1 MYDSIFIVYL
11 PPIFP
16 IKGEYDL
23 STQNIFI
30 MKLKTIFL
38 SAAFLLV
45 AGIANAFTIRYSNN
59 DSQNYT
65 MEVRSNGSTQ
75 KIEFTS
81 STTGS
86 SSVQTSASE
95 VEIKT
100 SCGWVKVK
108 DGAKIS
114 IKNGCIKIE

>member
-1 MYDSIFIVYL
+1 
-11 PPIFP
+11 
-16 IKGEYDL
+16 
-23 STQNIFI
+23 

-38 SAAFLLV
+38 SVAFLLV
-45 AGIANAFTIRYSNN
+45 ANLASAFTIRYYNN
-59 DSQNYT
+59 DSKNYT

-86 SSVQTSASE
+86 TSVQTSASE
-95 VEIKT
+95 IEIKT
-100 SCGWVKVK
+100 ECGWVKVK

>member
-1 MYDSIFIVYL
+1 
-11 PPIFP
+11 
-16 IKGEYDL
+16 
-23 STQNIFI
+23 
-30 MKLKTIFL
+30 MKLKMIFF
-38 SAAFLLV
+38 SVAFFLV
-45 AGIANAFTIRYSNN
+45 ANVASAFTIRYANN

-75 KIEFTS
+75 KIDFTS

-100 SCGWVKVK
+100 PCGWVKVK

>member
-1 MYDSIFIVYL
+1 
-11 PPIFP
+11 
-16 IKGEYDL
+16 
-23 STQNIFI
+23 
-30 MKLKTIFL
+30 MKLKTIIL

-45 AGIANAFTIRYSNN
+45 ANLASAFTIRYYNN
-59 DSQNYT
+59 DSKNHT

-86 SSVQTSASE
+86 TSVQTSASE
-95 VEIKT
+95 IEIRT
-100 SCGWVKVK
+100 ECGWVKVK

>member
-1 MYDSIFIVYL
+1 MK
-11 PPIFP
+11 
-16 IKGEYDL
+16 IKTLLL
-23 STQNIFI
+23 SV
-30 MKLKTIFL
+30 
-38 SAAFLLV
+38 AFLLV
-45 AGIANAFTIRYSNN
+45 ANMASAFTIRYYNN

-86 SSVQTSASE
+86 TSVQTSASE
-95 VEIKT
+95 IEIKT

>member
-1 MYDSIFIVYL
+1 
-11 PPIFP
+11 
-16 IKGEYDL
+16 
-23 STQNIFI
+23 
-30 MKLKTIFL
+30 MKLKTIFF

-45 AGIANAFTIRYSNN
+45 ASIANAFTIRYSNN

-75 KIEFTS
+75 KIDFSS

>member
-1 MYDSIFIVYL
+1 
-11 PPIFP
+11 
-16 IKGEYDL
+16 
-23 STQNIFI
+23 
-30 MKLKTIFL
+30 MKLKMIFM
-38 SAAFLLV
+38 SAAFLLLANV
-45 AGIANAFTIRYSNN
+45 ASAFTIRYYNN
-59 DSQNYT
+59 DSKNYT

-75 KIEFTS
+75 KIEFNS

-86 SSVQTSASE
+86 TSVQTSASE

-100 SCGWVKVK
+100 ECGWVKVK

>member
-1 MYDSIFIVYL
+1 
-11 PPIFP
+11 
-16 IKGEYDL
+16 
-23 STQNIFI
+23 
-30 MKLKTIFL
+30 MKLKMIFF
-38 SAAFLLV
+38 SAAFFLV
-45 AGIANAFTIRYSNN
+45 ANVASAFTIRYANN

-75 KIEFTS
+75 KIDFTS

-100 SCGWVKVK
+100 ACGWVKVK